1 MVNLWREVKLD
12 PKAPQVVNVVDEI
25 PDPSRIN
32 MSTTKKMRV
41 SEKFGVE

>member
-12 PKAPQVVNVVDEI
+12 PKVPRVVDVVGEI
-25 PDPSRIN
+25 PNPTRIN
-32 MSTTKKMRV
+32 MSTTKKMRF

>member
-12 PKAPQVVNVVDEI
+12 PKAPQVVNAVDEI

-32 MSTTKKMRV
+32 TSTTKEMRM